1 MRWYDIDLTSRNLF
15 KDAVKDPQGADP
27 PQDENAQVSRLL
39 AAVQARVAQLP
50 SLQNQ
55 HGLDS
60 PVVVDF
66 MIEVG
71 QMLFQSVTKIQ
82 PDAFSPR
89 RDHAGS
95 ENPLV
100 GVAETDHVTGY
111 HLCVPPSYLSLP
123 WTWLHNGVGFLLE
136 RYAICAAPH
145 RSLLRPEA
153 AGSPWMQR
161 MLALQLEQQIQG
173 VQPLRTLLP
182 RLRPREWAAPEILF
196 VPGHGDTEVRRLIY
210 REALGIKNA
219 LGAGALG
226 RPLARLTL
234 PDHTVTPAWLA
245 RQGGAY
251 QGLHFAGPTAQQP
264 EGSLAEAATW
274 LSGLLADLNGDT
286 ARRLERD
293 AETQGLLEQDLP
305 LDLEL
310 ELVGVDPIT
319 ALLDTVAARA
329 EAGRNP
335 IDPSIRPA
343 NLTATLPRAPW
354 WLEDGPFQ
362 PEDMARQGALPALIF
377 SNSYRSLPELSARFL
392 EAGAAVFLGP
402 VAPLYSRPARKFAGW
417 FYSFLGD
424 GHCTATALRTAALA
438 CRSDL
443 GANHPAWLS
452 YGIVGHGSLALQ
464 YL

>member
-1 MRWYDIDLTSRNLF
+1 LRWYDIDLTGRNLF
-15 KDAVKDPQGADP
+15 QDAAKDPPGADLQ
-27 PQDENAQVSRLL
+27 QDENRPISRLL
-39 AAVQARVAQLP
+39 AAVQARAAQLP
-50 SLQNQ
+50 SVQDQ

-60 PVVVDF
+60 PAVVDF
-66 MIEVG
+66 MSKVG
-71 QMLFQSVTKIQ
+71 QMLFQAVTQVQ
-82 PDAFSPR
+82 PDAFSPQP
-89 RDHAGS
+89 DHEGT

-100 GVAETDHVTGY
+100 GLAETDHVAGY
-111 HLCVPPSYLSLP
+111 HLCVPAPYLGLP

-145 RSLLRPEA
+145 RSLLRPGA
-153 AGSPWMQR
+153 AGSPWMKR
-161 MLALQLEQQIQG
+161 MLALQLEQQIQE

-196 VPGHGDTEVRRLIY
+196 VPGHCDEEVRRLIY
-210 REALGIKNA
+210 REAQGIKNA

-234 PDHTVTPAWLA
+234 PDHAVTPTWLA

-264 EGSLAEAATW
+264 EESLAEAATW
-274 LSGLLADLNGDT
+274 FTGLLADLNGDT
-286 ARRLERD
+286 ARRHQGL
-293 AETQGLLEQDLP
+293 AETRGSPEQDLP
-305 LDLEL
+305 VDLEL
-310 ELVGVDPIT
+310 ELVGVDPVT
-319 ALLDTVAARA
+319 ALLDTVAAQA
-329 EAGRNP
+329 EAGKNLS
-335 IDPSIRPA
+335 DPSARPA
-343 NLTATLPRAPW
+343 TLTATLPRAPW

-362 PEDMARQGALPALIF
+362 PEDMARQGFLPALIF
-377 SNSYRSLPELSARFL
+377 SNSYCSLSELSARFL

-402 VAPLYSRPARKFAGW
+402 LAPLYSRPARKFAGW
-417 FYSFLGD
+417 VYSFLGD

-443 GANHPAWLS
+443 GADHPAWLS